1 VPDLPVHHGQR
12 HRQRRQLVGSD
23 REWVVVEDGEV
34 GDAVLSYSAMDAAL
48 AALDPDVRAADLR
61 AWKVEYQT
69 QDPAAYPNIA
79 TYAHLFPALD
89 DPANF
94 STLIELLVDSIDARA
109 RRHAR

>member
-1 VPDLPVHHGQR
+1 LVPLRETSTNTRSHSGR
-12 HRQRRQLVGSD
+12 SRRAST
-23 REWVVVEDGEV
+23 
-34 GDAVLSYSAMDAAL
+34 AL

-94 STLIELLVDSIDARA
+94 STLMELLVDSIDARA

>member
-1 VPDLPVHHGQR
+1 MPDL
-12 HRQRRQLVGSD
+12 
-23 REWVVVEDGEV
+23 
-34 GDAVLSYSAMDAAL
+34 DAAL

-94 STLIELLVDSIDARA
+94 ST
-109 RRHAR
+109 